1 MALLLPADDLDYGA
15 NLAPGG
21 RAPAEYAASA
31 VPSRGRQFAEPACPT
46 RSEFQRDRDRV
57 IHSSSFR
64 RLIHKTQV
72 FVFHEGDHYRTRLTH
87 SLEVAQVARTIARQL
102 RLDEDL
108 AEALALAHDL
118 GHSPFGHA
126 GERAL
131 NRAMADHGG
140 FDHNAQS
147 LRVVTSMERKYAAFN
162 GLNLTWETL
171 EGLAKHNGPVAAGE
185 PVRKVLANVERWRS
199 LELDTFASAEAQV
212 AALADDIAYLSH
224 DVDDGLRA
232 KLLHVSDLAAVPL
245 VGQASRGGGDPQ
257 RETYEINRRMI
268 TLMIADCVLESR
280 RRLRALAPGS
290 PDAIRQATGPAI
302 GFSPQMTHDIAALRA
317 FLFANVYHH
326 PKVMGIMGRAETLLI
341 DLFERYM
348 AAPSAL
354 PAEWQKVSA
363 GLALRQHARLIADFV
378 SGQTDRYAIDEHR
391 RLFDVTPELR

>member
-1 MALLLPADDLDYGA
+1 MVLHLPTDDLDYGA
-15 NLAPGG
+15 NLAPGA
-21 RAPAEYAASA
+21 RAPAHYAAGA
-31 VPSRGRQFAEPACPT
+31 VPSRGRQFAEPVCPT

-131 NRAMADHGG
+131 NRVMAEHGG

-147 LRVVTSMERKYAAFN
+147 LRVVTTLERKYTAFN
-162 GLNLTWETL
+162 GLNLSWETL
-171 EGLAKHNGPVAAGE
+171 EGLAKHNGPVPTGE
-185 PVRKVLANVERWRS
+185 PLRKVLANVERWRS

-232 KLLHVSDLAAVPL
+232 KLLHVGDLAAVPL
-245 VGQASRGGGDPQ
+245 VGQASQGGGDPQ

-268 TLMIADCVLESR
+268 TAMIADCVSDSR
-280 RRLRALAPGS
+280 RRLRALAPTS
-290 PDAIRQATGPAI
+290 PDAIRQAASPVI
-302 GFSPQMTHDIAALRA
+302 GFSPQMTRDIAALRA

-326 PKVMGIMGRAETLLI
+326 PKVMGIMGRAEALLI
-341 DLFERYM
+341 DLFACYM
-348 AAPSAL
+348 ADPATL
-354 PAEWQKVSA
+354 PTQWQAVSA
-363 GLALRQHARLIADFV
+363 GLAPRQNARLIADFV
-378 SGQTDRYAIDEHR
+378 SGQTDRYAIDEYR
-391 RLFDVTPELR
+391 RLFDATPELR

>member
-15 NLAPGG
+15 NLAPGA
-21 RAPAEYAASA
+21 RAPATYAASA
-31 VPSRGRQFAEPACPT
+31 LPSRGRQFSEPACPT

-131 NRAMADHGG
+131 DRAMAAHGG

-147 LRVVTSMERKYAAFN
+147 LRVVISLERKYAAFN

-171 EGLAKHNGPVAAGE
+171 EGLAKHNGPVPAGE
-185 PVRKVLANVERWRS
+185 PVRKVLAEVERWRS
-199 LELDTFASAEAQV
+199 LELETFASAEAQV

-268 TLMIADCVLESR
+268 TLMIADCVLDSR
-280 RRLRALAPGS
+280 RRLRALAPSS
-290 PDAIRQATGPAI
+290 PDAIRQAAGPVI
-302 GFSPQMTHDIAALRA
+302 GFSPQMTRDIAALRA

-354 PAEWQKVSA
+354 PPEWQKVSA
-363 GLALRQHARLIADFV
+363 GLAPREHARLIADFV

-391 RLFDVTPELR
+391 RLFDATPELR

>member
-1 MALLLPADDLDYGA
+1 MAQTLPAHDLDYGA
-15 NLAPGG
+15 KLAPGA
-21 RAPAEYAASA
+21 RAPARYSASA
-31 VPSRGRQFAEPACPT
+31 IPSRGRQFTEPSCLT

-102 RLDEDL
+102 QLDEDL

-131 NRAMADHGG
+131 NGAMANHGG

-147 LRVVTSMERKYAAFN
+147 LRAVTSLERKYSAFN
-162 GLNLTWETL
+162 GLNLSWESL
-171 EGLAKHNGPVAAGE
+171 EGLAKHNGPVPAHE
-185 PVRKVLANVERWRS
+185 PVRKVLARVERWHT
-199 LELDTFASAEAQV
+199 LELATFASAEAQV

-232 KLLHVSDLAAVPL
+232 KLLHVSDFAAVPL
-245 VGQASRGGGDPQ
+245 VGQASVGGGDPQ

-268 TLMIADCVLESR
+268 TLMIADCVAESR
-280 RRLRALAPGS
+280 TRLRALAPTS
-290 PDAIRQATGPAI
+290 PDAIRSAPHAVI
-302 GFSPQMTHDIAALRA
+302 GFSTPMAADIAALRA

-326 PKVMGIMGRAETLLI
+326 PKVMGIMRRAETLLI
-341 DLFERYM
+341 DLFERYT
-348 AAPSAL
+348 ADPSTL
-354 PAEWQKVSA
+354 PPEWQAASV
-363 GLALRQHARLIADFV
+363 GLNSRRHARLIADFV
-378 SGQTDRYAIDEHR
+378 SGQTDRYAIAEHR
-391 RLFDVTPELR
+391 RLFDATPELR